1 MNVHHFIK
9 CGALM
14 LLFYICGLTA
24 RAQTQTVTLNLRNV
38 SLKQVFGAI
47 EKQTTYR
54 FSYRNV
60 VIDER
65 RDITVSRT
73 NATVQ
78 AVLDAVLEGRNLEY
92 KIVSSKSI
100 VISDKPASKASG
112 SAQGDWR
119 RVSGTVKD
127 SHGDPIVGASVYEK
141 GTKNGTLTDV
151 DGRFSSKT
159 FARMETA
166 R

>member
-14 LLFYICGLTA
+14 LLFCICGLTA

-73 NATVQ
+73 NETVQ

-100 VISDKPASKASG
+100 VISDKPHQRPQVVRKATGDASAE
-112 SAQGDWR
+112 
-119 RVSGTVKD
+119 
-127 SHGDPIVGASVYEK
+127 P
-141 GTKNGTLTDV
+141 
-151 DGRFSSKT
+151 
-159 FARMETA
+159 
-166 R
+166 